1 MTPKEAAEWM
11 VEELARVK
19 FLDQGSVAHKL
30 RLKNRDL
37 VYDNANGNLG
47 IDPKVLKE
55 FNKLTAGDDVVW
67 SRSSREW
74 RYRQKWDKP
83 GRMQS

>member
-1 MTPKEAAEWM
+1 MTPREAAEWM

-19 FLDQGSVAHKL
+19 WLDQSTVANRL
-30 RLKNRDL
+30 RLKNKGL
-37 VYDNANGNLG
+37 VYSNANGNLG

-55 FNKLTAGDDVVW
+55 FNKLTAGGDVVW
-67 SRSSREW
+67 SRSSRQW